1 MRRLETASV
10 LRVQQNAQNPS
21 LLILGPIR
29 TIIFND
35 ILYIGA
41 RKFFCCFIIMQRSAF
56 SCLGFGAK
64 FDRKRFRAD
73 AEKLRLTKCSVAD
86 SSVKNGSKQDK
97 NSNNASEEKLSNLLE
112 TDGVTIFEKSAKRTS
127 SLLPNN
133 ESKILSETV
142 DTAFPKS
149 SLKEQSVQEVRRKHR
164 IFVFG
169 DDIPPPCCSF
179 EELYALLVPK
189 LVQNVKALN
198 FRAPTPIQM
207 QAIPILLAGREVM
220 ASAPTGS
227 GKTLAFLIPAVNFL
241 LTECESE
248 NILRILI
255 IEPTYELSKQVYL
268 ELLKLTDG
276 LNVKVHLTSN
286 APQLEDENNFDKENF
301 DIMVTTPNRLI
312 YAQQQSQPLY
322 NLNTIK
328 WLIIDECDK
337 LFESGDR
344 GFRKQ
349 LSKIYQQCDTV
360 KIRRLLFS
368 ATFSYEL
375 EQWCKIN
382 LNDMVMVCVGARNS
396 AVQSVKQEL
405 VFVGSEHGK
414 VLALRNMFI
423 EGFTP
428 PVLIFVQSKDRAEQL
443 YNEFKFDEVKID
455 YIHSDLPK
463 KERENAIKKFRRGDT
478 WILICTELIGRGL
491 DFKCVNLV
499 INFDFPTSSISYI
512 HRIGKFVCSVIPARR
527 LYFLGRTGRAGRQ
540 GRALTFFTETDK
552 LLLRSIGNIIQA
564 AGCPVPDYILK
575 LPKASK
581 KVRMTIASSAP
592 KRDPISEVVSRRS
605 DRYQK
610 FKRKKLN
617 EARMEEN

>member
-29 TIIFND
+29 TIVHGN
-35 ILYIGA
+35 
-41 RKFFCCFIIMQRSAF
+41 FFCRFIIMQRSAF

-86 SSVKNGSKQDK
+86 SSVKNASKQDK
-97 NSNNASEEKLSNLLE
+97 NSNNDSEEKISNLLE
-112 TDGVTIFEKSAKRTS
+112 TDGVKIFEKSAKRTS

-133 ESKILSETV
+133 ENKILSETV
-142 DTAFPKS
+142 DTVFPKS
-149 SLKEQSVQEVRRKHR
+149 SSKEQSVQEVRRKHR

-198 FRAPTPIQM
+198 FCAPTPIQM

-512 HRIGKFVCSVIPARR
+512 HRIG
-527 LYFLGRTGRAGRQ
+527 RTGRAGRQ

-592 KRDPISEVVSRRS
+592 KRDPISEVVSRRN
-605 DRYQK
+605 DRYQTKSIIGETK
-610 FKRKKLN
+610 FLN
-617 EARMEEN
+617 LAKQGLAAAM

>member
-10 LRVQQNAQNPS
+10 LRVQQNAQNPL

-29 TIIFND
+29 TIVHE
-35 ILYIGA
+35 
-41 RKFFCCFIIMQRSAF
+41 KFFFAF

-86 SSVKNGSKQDK
+86 SSVKNGSKQEK
-97 NSNNASEEKLSNLLE
+97 NSNNDSEEKISNLLE
-112 TDGVTIFEKSAKRTS
+112 TDGVKIFEKSAKRTS
-127 SLLPNN
+127 SLLLPNN
-133 ESKILSETV
+133 ENKILSETV
-142 DTAFPKS
+142 DTVFPKS
-149 SLKEQSVQEVRRKHR
+149 SSKEQSVQEVRRKHR

-198 FRAPTPIQM
+198 FCAPTPIQM
-207 QAIPILLAGREVM
+207 QAIPILLAVKGREVM

-328 WLIIDECDK
+328 WLVIDECDK

-512 HRIGKFVCSVIPARR
+512 HRIG
-527 LYFLGRTGRAGRQ
+527 RTGRAGRQ

-592 KRDPISEVVSRRS
+592 KRDPISEVVSRRN
-605 DRYQK
+605 DRYQTKSIIGETK
-610 FKRKKLN
+610 FLN
-617 EARMEEN
+617 LAKQGLAAAM

>member
-1 MRRLETASV
+1 MRRLETASL

-29 TIIFND
+29 TIVHGN
-35 ILYIGA
+35 
-41 RKFFCCFIIMQRSAF
+41 FFCRFIIMQRSAF

-97 NSNNASEEKLSNLLE
+97 NSNNDSEEKISNLLE
-112 TDGVTIFEKSAKRTS
+112 TDGVKIFEKSAKRTS

-133 ESKILSETV
+133 ENKILSETV
-142 DTAFPKS
+142 DTVFPKS
-149 SLKEQSVQEVRRKHR
+149 SSKEQSVQEIRRKHR

-198 FRAPTPIQM
+198 FCAPTPIQM

-512 HRIGKFVCSVIPARR
+512 HRIG
-527 LYFLGRTGRAGRQ
+527 RTGRAGRQ

-592 KRDPISEVVSRRS
+592 KRDPISEVVSRRN
-605 DRYQK
+605 DRYQTKSIIGETK
-610 FKRKKLN
+610 FFNLAKQGL
-617 EARMEEN
+617 AAAM

>member
-1 MRRLETASV
+1 MSRIQDCVIRD
-10 LRVQQNAQNPS
+10 RVHGVTLNRQ
-21 LLILGPIR
+21 
-29 TIIFND
+29 
-35 ILYIGA
+35 GA
-41 RKFFCCFIIMQRSAF
+41 RKIFCQFMIMQKSAF

-73 AEKLRLTKCSVAD
+73 AEKLRLTKCPVAD
-86 SSVKNGSKQDK
+86 SSTKSGIKQDK
-97 NSNNASEEKLSNLLE
+97 NSNSDSEKIISNFVE
-112 TDGVTIFEKSAKRTS
+112 TDAVKSCEKFSKRTS
-127 SLLPNN
+127 DLLLSNN

-142 DTAFPKS
+142 DTVFPKS
-149 SLKEQSVQEVRRKHR
+149 SSKEHSAQELRRKNR

-179 EELYALLVPK
+179 EELYALLIPK
-189 LVQNVKALN
+189 LVPNVKALN
-198 FRAPTPIQM
+198 FCAPTAIQM
-207 QAIPILLAGREVM
+207 QAIPVLLAGREVM

-227 GKTLAFLIPAVNFL
+227 GKTLAFLIPAVNYL
-241 LTECESE
+241 LTECENE
-248 NILRILI
+248 NTLRILI

-286 APQLEDENNFDKENF
+286 APQHEDGNDFEKENF

-322 NLNTIK
+322 NLNTIR

-423 EGFTP
+423 EGFSP

-463 KERENAIKKFRRGDT
+463 KERENVIKKFRRGDT

-499 INFDFPTSSISYI
+499 INFDFPTSSINYI
-512 HRIGKFVCSVIPARR
+512 HRI
-527 LYFLGRTGRAGRQ
+527 GRTGRAGRQ

-552 LLLRSIGNIIQA
+552 PLLRSIGNIIQA

-592 KRDPISEVVSRRS
+592 KRDPISEVVTRRN

-610 FKRKKLN
+610 FKRK
-617 EARMEEN
+617 EVE

>member
-1 MRRLETASV
+1 CIIIYFGA
-10 LRVQQNAQNPS
+10 NP
-21 LLILGPIR
+21 G
-29 TIIFND
+29 IIFND

-41 RKFFCCFIIMQRSAF
+41 RKIFCQFIIMQKSAF

-73 AEKLRLTKCSVAD
+73 AEKLRLTKCPVAD
-86 SSVKNGSKQDK
+86 SSIKNGIKQDK
-97 NSNNASEEKLSNLLE
+97 NSNSDSEKKISNLVE
-112 TDGVTIFEKSAKRTS
+112 TDAVKNFEKFSKRTS
-127 SLLPNN
+127 DLLLPNN
-133 ESKILSETV
+133 ENKILSGTV
-142 DTAFPKS
+142 DTVFPKS
-149 SLKEQSVQEVRRKHR
+149 SSKDQSAQELRRKNR

-179 EELYALLVPK
+179 EELYALLIPK

-198 FRAPTPIQM
+198 FCAPTAIQM
-207 QAIPILLAGREVM
+207 QAIPVLLAVKGREVM

-227 GKTLAFLIPAVNFL
+227 GKTLAFLIPAVNYL

-286 APQLEDENNFDKENF
+286 APQHEDGNDFEKENF

-322 NLNTIK
+322 NLNTIR

-423 EGFTP
+423 EGFSP

-512 HRIGKFVCSVIPARR
+512 HRIG
-527 LYFLGRTGRAGRQ
+527 RTGRAGRQ

-552 LLLRSIGNIIQA
+552 PLLRSIGNIIQA

-592 KRDPISEVVSRRS
+592 KRDPISEVVSRRN
-605 DRYQK
+605 DRYQE
-610 FKRKKLN
+610 KKLN
-617 EARMEEN
+617 EARMEENR

>member
-29 TIIFND
+29 PIIFND

-41 RKFFCCFIIMQRSAF
+41 RKFFRRFIIMQKSAF

-97 NSNNASEEKLSNLLE
+97 NSNNDSEEKISNLLE
-112 TDGVTIFEKSAKRTS
+112 TDGVKIFEKSAKRTS
-127 SLLPNN
+127 SLLLPNDEN
-133 ESKILSETV
+133 KILSETV
-142 DTAFPKS
+142 DTVFPKS
-149 SLKEQSVQEVRRKHR
+149 SSKEQSVQEVRRKHR

-198 FRAPTPIQM
+198 FCAPTPIQM
-207 QAIPILLAGREVM
+207 QAIPVLLAGREVM

-322 NLNTIK
+322 NLNTIR

-463 KERENAIKKFRRGDT
+463 KERENTIKKFRRGDT

-512 HRIGKFVCSVIPARR
+512 HRI
-527 LYFLGRTGRAGRQ
+527 GRTGRAGRQ

-592 KRDPISEVVSRRS
+592 KRDPISEVGSRRN

>member
-1 MRRLETASV
+1 
-10 LRVQQNAQNPS
+10 
-21 LLILGPIR
+21 
-29 TIIFND
+29 
-35 ILYIGA
+35 
-41 RKFFCCFIIMQRSAF
+41 MQKSAF

-97 NSNNASEEKLSNLLE
+97 NSNNDSEEKISNLLE
-112 TDGVTIFEKSAKRTS
+112 TDGVKIFEKSAKRTS
-127 SLLPNN
+127 SLLLPNDEN
-133 ESKILSETV
+133 KILSETV
-142 DTAFPKS
+142 DTVFPKS
-149 SLKEQSVQEVRRKHR
+149 SSKEQSVQEVRRKHR

-198 FRAPTPIQM
+198 FCAPTPIQM
-207 QAIPILLAGREVM
+207 QAIPVLLAGREVM

-322 NLNTIK
+322 NLNTIR

-463 KERENAIKKFRRGDT
+463 KERENTIKKFRRGDT

-512 HRIGKFVCSVIPARR
+512 HRI
-527 LYFLGRTGRAGRQ
+527 GRTGRAGRQ

-592 KRDPISEVVSRRS
+592 KRDPISEVGSRRN

>member
-10 LRVQQNAQNPS
+10 LRVQQNAQNPL

-29 TIIFND
+29 TIVHE
-35 ILYIGA
+35 
-41 RKFFCCFIIMQRSAF
+41 KFFFAF

-86 SSVKNGSKQDK
+86 SSVKNGSKQEK
-97 NSNNASEEKLSNLLE
+97 NSNNDSEEKISNLLE
-112 TDGVTIFEKSAKRTS
+112 TDGVKIFEKSAKRTS
-127 SLLPNN
+127 SLLLPNN
-133 ESKILSETV
+133 ENKILSETV
-142 DTAFPKS
+142 DTVFPKS
-149 SLKEQSVQEVRRKHR
+149 SSKEQSVQEVRRKHR

-198 FRAPTPIQM
+198 FCAPTPIQM

-328 WLIIDECDK
+328 WLVIDECDK

-592 KRDPISEVVSRRS
+592 KRDPISEVVSRRN
-605 DRYQK
+605 DRYQTKSIIGETK
-610 FKRKKLN
+610 FLN
-617 EARMEEN
+617 LAKQGLAAAM